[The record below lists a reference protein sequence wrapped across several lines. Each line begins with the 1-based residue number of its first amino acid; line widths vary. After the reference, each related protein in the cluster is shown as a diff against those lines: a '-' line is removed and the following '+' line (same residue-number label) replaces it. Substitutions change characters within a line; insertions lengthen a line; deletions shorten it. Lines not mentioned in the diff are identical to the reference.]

1 MSHSKYTDIFCVVI
15 LALTLICT
23 LLFMNGERLGLTAVE
38 SDMSAD
44 LNGTYSDRDLEQG
57 YDSSSAQYID
67 LSDLAGL
74 KLSNAYELDG
84 DLYLTSKGTFVLSGE
99 MAEGHSVIVDAKNAK
114 LQIVLSGV
122 TIENESEAPIYI
134 KKADKVFLTLDE
146 GTENVISLN
155 SLPGSNTEDA
165 ELTENTTGTEPS
177 GTAENMDASGTD
189 TDADQ
194 DEYVIN
200 AAIYSRSDLTIN
212 GSGSLTVTTAD
223 EELNGIRTSDDLV
236 ITGGN
241 ISVNAGKNG
250 IVGHDSLR
258 IADGTIAVV
267 SGSDAL
273 KANNDTTLTSGYVQI
288 DGGSITLTAG
298 DDGIHGEASVT
309 VNGGTISILESYEGI
324 EAYDITVNAGDI
336 SVNASDDGFNAG
348 SGFGNNMGPGGM
360 GPGGDPGS
368 GGNMGPGGEPGAS
381 GNHGGNAGGFGGH
394 GDMMGPDGM
403 GSGMQDGTP
412 PEPPEGMVK
421 QSQGDAA
428 AAAASTPAPSVN
440 ASASSGV
447 ERTELP
453 NLIINGGTITVGAQ
467 GDGLDSNGNLTINGG
482 LIYVNGPTNGGNG
495 ALDSGTESGGKLT
508 VNGGTLIAL
517 GASGMA
523 ESFGDG
529 SQQSSV
535 AFTSN
540 ETWQAGDVL
549 EIRTASEG
557 GEMSDSVLADTD
569 AADQTDQVNVGS
581 KDGTV
586 IFSCTAVKSGNSVV
600 FTSGELKAGETYV
613 LYLNGEEAASGT
625 AAADTS
631 GDAGGFDAPGGPGAA
646 GGFGGQGGF
655 SEEFRNVDHISA
667 DVLQD
672 DPGQL

>member
-15 LALTLICT
+15 LVLTLLCT

-165 ELTENTTGTEPS
+165 ELTENTAGTEPS
-177 GTAENMDASGTD
+177 GAAENMDASGTD

-336 SVNASDDGFNAG
+336 SVNASNDGFNAG

-368 GGNMGPGGEPGAS
+368 GGNMGPGEEPGAF

-403 GSGMQDGTP
+403 ESGTQDGTP
-412 PEPPEGMVK
+412 PEPPEGMMK
-421 QSQGDAA
+421 KSQDDG
-428 AAAASTPAPSVN
+428 AASAPANAS

-453 NLIINGGTITVGAQ
+453 NLIINGGTITVNAQ

-495 ALDSGTESGGKLT
+495 ALDCGTESGGKLT
-508 VNGGTLIAL
+508 VNSGTLIAL

-523 ESFGDG
+523 ESFGEG

-535 AFTSN
+535 VFTSN

-549 EIRTASEG
+549 EIRAASEN
-557 GEMSDSVLADTD
+557 GEMSDSISEDTD

-600 FTSGELKAGETYV
+600 FTSGELKTGETYV

-631 GDAGGFDAPGGPGAA
+631 GDIGGFDAPAA
-646 GGFGGQGGF
+646 GSRPRSYGSMYRDEVTPDGF
-655 SEEFRNVDHISA
+655 RVDASGA
-667 DVLQD
+667 WTE
-672 DPGQL
+672 